1 MKYVKVATIEAV
13 VYDKLT
19 APYFSEMPKWLEEK
33 ANDGHIYFD
42 KNDELKIVTLEGIEN
57 IKLGYYIVKD
67 TQGNI
72 YGCDPEI
79 FKEMYRRTED
89 E

>member
-1 MKYVKVATIEAV
+1 MTYVKVATIEAV
-13 VYDKLT
+13 VYDKPT
-19 APYFSEMPKWLEEK
+19 APYFSELPKWLEEK

-42 KNDELKIVTLEGIEN
+42 KNNELKIVTLEGIEN

-72 YGCDPEI
+72 YGCDPGI

>member
-1 MKYVKVATIEAV
+1 MSKGIYQ
-13 VYDKLT
+13 
-19 APYFSEMPKWLEEK
+19 KWLEEK
-33 ANDGHIYFD
+33 INDEHIYFD

-67 TQGNI
+67 TRGNI
-72 YGCDPEI
+72 YGCDPVI
-79 FKEMYRRTED
+79 FKEMYRKVD

>member
-13 VYDKLT
+13 IYDKPT
-19 APYFSEMPKWLEEK
+19 APYFSELPKWLEEK
-33 ANDGHIYFD
+33 INDEHIYFD
-42 KNDELKIVTLEGIEN
+42 KNDELKIVTLEGVES

-67 TQGNI
+67 TRGNI

-79 FKEMYRRTED
+79 FKEMYRRVED